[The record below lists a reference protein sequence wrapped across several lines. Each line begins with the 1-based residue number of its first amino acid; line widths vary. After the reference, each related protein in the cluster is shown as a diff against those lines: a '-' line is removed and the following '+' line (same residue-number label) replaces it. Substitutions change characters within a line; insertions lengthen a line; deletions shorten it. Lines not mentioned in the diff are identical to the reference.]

1 MGNNFFFVELF
12 FDNLEQHVDVV
23 AAFDDNDA
31 DAAAGVS
38 AASVSVLDDDD
49 DDSVVAL
56 FVNEFVAI
64 GDRSNDNKVLLT
76 FFLLFRSLET
86 IVLLYL

>member
-1 MGNNFFFVELF
+1 MGNNFLFVELF

-31 DAAAGVS
+31 AGVS
-38 AASVSVLDDDD
+38 AASVSIFVLDDDD
-49 DDSVVAL
+49 DDPVVAL
-56 FVNEFVAI
+56 FVNECVAI

-76 FFLLFRSLET
+76 FFLRFRSLET
-86 IVLLYL
+86 IILLYL